1 MKADTRLFGKIDID
15 DSKIIIFKEGIIG
28 FPDLKHFTLIYDEEK
43 EGQGRIKWLQSMDDP
58 AFALPVINP
67 LDIKPDYQ
75 PVVNEEGLQ
84 SLGSMPNESA
94 FMLVTITVPKE
105 IEKMSVNL
113 KAPFVI
119 NMDNLHGVQIIIE
132 DDYPVKYKI
141 YNILNKKKAGEQ
153 VC

>member
-1 MKADTRLFGKIDID
+1 
-15 DSKIIIFKEGIIG
+15 
-28 FPDLKHFTLIYDEEK
+28 
-43 EGQGRIKWLQSMDDP
+43 MDDP
-58 AFALPVINP
+58 SFALPVINP
-67 LDIKPDYQ
+67 LDVRADYQ
-75 PVVNEEGLQ
+75 PVVNEEGLE
-84 SLGSMPNESA
+84 SLGKMPNESA

-105 IEKMSVNL
+105 IKQMSVNL

-141 YNILNKKKAGEQ
+141 YDILNKKKEGEQ